1 MPHPN
6 RLYWPVSLALAAILG
21 SLAIA
26 CMMPFVALAV
36 IAAATLSRRGAA
48 ITVAAA
54 WAVNQGLGF
63 ALLGFPVTIYSVAWG
78 GALLAASLAAIA
90 MARLVAGHRDAL
102 SVPRLTSAFLVGFA
116 GYEAL
121 LFGFAL
127 FMGGTE
133 TFTPEVILRLAVAET
148 IWFVGLALL
157 HQGLVRAVPYWFADR
172 SRLRPA

>member
-1 MPHPN
+1 MLHSN
-6 RLYWPVSLALAAILG
+6 RLYWPVSLGLAVTFG

-36 IAAATLSRRGAA
+36 IAAATLSWRGAA

-63 ALLGFPVTIYSVAWG
+63 VLLGFPVTLYSLAWG
-78 GALLAASLAAIA
+78 GALLAASLSVIA
-90 MARLVAGHRDAL
+90 VARLVGASRDAI
-102 SVPRLTSAFLVGFA
+102 SIGRLTSAFIAGFV

-121 LFGFAL
+121 LFAFAL
-127 FMGGTE
+127 FMGGTG
-133 TFTPEVILRLAVAET
+133 TFTPGIILQLAVTET

-157 HQGLVRAVPYWFADR
+157 HRAVPHWFPGR